1 MVSDTPIRVRFA
13 PSPTGFLHIG
23 GARTALFNWLFAR
36 HFGGKF
42 ILRIDDTDESRS
54 TDEST
59 RSIFELLE
67 WLGLTWDEGP
77 IVGGPCGPYI
87 QSERHNLYQEY
98 IHKLL
103 DSDAAYYC
111 YCTADELKQIRESAY
126 AEGRQ
131 PHYPGKCR
139 HLTEQERNRLEA
151 QGRKPTVRL
160 KIASG
165 TIVVRD
171 LVQGDVKFEA
181 DTLDDF
187 IVVKSNGYPLY
198 NFTSTIDDH
207 EMQISH
213 VIRGKDHLSNT
224 PKQILICRALGFE
237 SPIFAHLPLVL
248 GSSKGEKLS
257 KRRHG
262 DLVAVGKYRED
273 GYLPEAMVNFLVR
286 LGWSYD
292 DKSEI
297 FSPGEL
303 IKKFN
308 IERIGRS
315 EGVFDINKLQ
325 WLNKTYIMKLDLSA
339 RTEAVLPFLRK
350 GELLEADLAKDCRA
364 WLEKIVEAIGDRMT
378 TLAEIT
384 DYGYFFTD
392 AFDYDPRAI
401 KKWWKRD
408 PAGILRGLREVLTS
422 IEVFEMENIETA
434 MWDYLD
440 EKGIKRIHGMQPLRI
455 ALTGAA
461 GGPGLFEIIILLG
474 REKVIERLDRAV
486 EYIQTAN

>member
-1 MVSDTPIRVRFA
+1 MVSDKPIRVRFA

-36 HFGGKF
+36 HSGGKF

-77 IVGGPCGPYI
+77 IVGGPCGSYI

-103 DSDAAYYC
+103 HSGAAYHC

-139 HLTEQERNRLEA
+139 RLTAQERNSLKA
-151 QGRKPTVRL
+151 QGRKPTIRL
-160 KIASG
+160 KTTNG
-165 TIVVRD
+165 TIIVDD
-171 LVQGDVKFEA
+171 LVQGKVQFEA

-187 IVVKSNGYPLY
+187 ILVKSDGYPLY

-207 EMQISH
+207 EMAISH

-224 PKQILICRALGFE
+224 PKQILICHALGFE
-237 SPIFAHLPLVL
+237 SPVFAHLPLVL

-257 KRRHG
+257 KRSHG
-262 DLVAVGKYRED
+262 DLVAVGKYREG

-297 FSPGEL
+297 FSMGEL

-315 EGVFDINKLQ
+315 EGVFDIKKLQ
-325 WLNKTYIMKLDLSA
+325 WLNKTYIMKLDLAA
-339 RTEAVLPFLRK
+339 RTEAILPFLQK
-350 GELLEADLAKDCRA
+350 GGLLEADMEKDCQA
-364 WLEKIVEAIGDRMT
+364 WLQKIIAAIGDRMT
-378 TLAEIT
+378 SFADIT

-392 AFDYDPRAI
+392 TFDYDAKAI
-401 KKWWKRD
+401 KKWWKGN
-408 PAGILRGLREVLTS
+408 PAGILRGLREVFKS

-434 MWDYLD
+434 MWNYLD
-440 EKGIKRIHGMQPLRI
+440 EKEIKRIRGMQPLRI
-455 ALTGAA
+455 ALTGAS
-461 GGPGLFEIIILLG
+461 GGPGLFDIISLLG

-486 EYIQTAN
+486 EYIETAN

>member
-1 MVSDTPIRVRFA
+1 MVSDKPVRVRFA

-36 HFGGKF
+36 HFGGQF

-77 IVGGPCGPYI
+77 IVGGHCGPYI
-87 QSERHNLYQEY
+87 QSERLTLYREY
-98 IHKLL
+98 IHQLL
-103 DSDAAYYC
+103 DSGDAYYC
-111 YCTADELKQIRESAY
+111 YCTADELRQMRENAL
-126 AEGRQ
+126 AEGQQ
-131 PHYPGKCR
+131 PHYAGKCR
-139 HLTEQERNRLEA
+139 YLTEQERSRQKA
-151 QGRKPTVRL
+151 DGRKPTVRL
-160 KIASG
+160 KIAG
-165 TIVVRD
+165 GEIIVRD
-171 LVQGDVKFEA
+171 LVQGDVTVEA

-198 NFTSTIDDH
+198 NFTSAIDDH
-207 EMQISH
+207 EMGISH

-237 SPIFAHLPLVL
+237 LPVFAHLPLVL
-248 GSSKGEKLS
+248 GSAKGEKLS

-262 DLVAVGKYRED
+262 DLVAVEKYRED

-292 DKSEI
+292 GRTEI
-297 FSPGEL
+297 FALDEL
-303 IKKFN
+303 VEKFD
-308 IERIGRS
+308 IQRIGRS

-325 WLNKTYIMKLDLSA
+325 WLNKTYIMKLGLA
-339 RTEAVLPFLRK
+339 ERTEAVLPFLRRS
-350 GELLEADLAKDCRA
+350 ELLDTDVTKDCQARV
-364 WLEKIVEAIGDRMT
+364 EKIVEAVGDRMT
-378 TLAEIT
+378 ALADIT

-401 KKWWKRD
+401 KKWWKGD
-408 PAGILRGLREVLTS
+408 PAGVLQGLREVMKS
-422 IEVFEMENIETA
+422 IEVFEIESIESA
-434 MWDYLD
+434 MWSYLD
-440 EKGIKRIHGMQPLRI
+440 EKAIKRIRGMQPLRI
-455 ALTGAA
+455 ALTGAS
-461 GGPGLFEIIILLG
+461 GGPGLFDIITLLG
-474 REKVIERLDRAV
+474 REKVIERLDRAIN
-486 EYIQTAN
+486 YIQTAN

>member
-1 MVSDTPIRVRFA
+1 MASEKPIRVRFA

-87 QSERHNLYQEY
+87 QSERNKVYQEY

-103 DSDAAYYC
+103 DSGAAYHC

-131 PHYPGKCR
+131 PNYPGSCR
-139 HLTEQERNRLEA
+139 HISEAQRCRLEA

-165 TIVVRD
+165 TIIVHD
-171 LVQGDVKFEA
+171 LVQGNVKFEA

-187 IVVKSNGYPLY
+187 IVVKSNGNPLY
-198 NFTSTIDDH
+198 NFTSAIDDH

-297 FSPGEL
+297 FSLGEL
-303 IKKFN
+303 VEKFN

-339 RTEAVLPFLRK
+339 RTEAVFPFLRK
-350 GELLEADLAKDCRA
+350 GGLLEADLTRDCRA

-384 DYGYFFTD
+384 DYSYFFTD

-401 KKWWKRD
+401 KKWWKGD
-408 PAGILRGLREVLTS
+408 PAGILRGLREVLSS

-440 EKGIKRIHGMQPLRI
+440 EKEIKRIRGMQPLRI

-461 GGPGLFEIIILLG
+461 GGPGLFEIITLLG

>member
-1 MVSDTPIRVRFA
+1 MVSDKPVRVRFA
-13 PSPTGFLHIG
+13 PSPTGSLHIG

-59 RSIFELLE
+59 RSIYELLE

-77 IVGGPCGPYI
+77 IAGGDCGSYI
-87 QSERHNLYQEY
+87 QSERQNLYQEY
-98 IHKLL
+98 VHMLL
-103 DSDAAYYC
+103 DSGDAYCC
-111 YCTADELKQIRESAY
+111 YCTADELKQMRENAF

-131 PHYPGKCR
+131 PHYAGICR
-139 HLTEQERNRLEA
+139 HLTEQDRSRLNA
-151 QGRKPTVRL
+151 AGRKPTVRL
-160 KIASG
+160 KISDSA
-165 TIVVRD
+165 IIVRD
-171 LVQGDVKFEA
+171 LVQGDVTFEA
-181 DTLDDF
+181 DALDDF
-187 IVVKSNGYPLY
+187 IIVKSNGYPLY
-198 NFTSTIDDH
+198 NFTSAIDDH
-207 EMQISH
+207 EMGISH

-237 SPIFAHLPLVL
+237 LPVFAHLPLVL

-273 GYLPEAMVNFLVR
+273 GYLAEAMINFLVR

-297 FSPGEL
+297 FSLDEL
-303 IKKFN
+303 VEKFN
-308 IERIGRS
+308 VERIGRS

-325 WLNKTYIMKLDLSA
+325 WLNKTYIMNLDLTE
-339 RTEAVLPFLRK
+339 RTNAVLPFLRK
-350 GELLEADLAKDCRA
+350 SGLLETDVTKDCQAR
-364 WLEKIVEAIGDRMT
+364 LEKIVESIGDRMT
-378 TLAEIT
+378 TLADIA

-401 KKWWKRD
+401 KKWWKGG
-408 PAGILRGLREVLTS
+408 PAAILQGLREVFES
-422 IEVFEMENIETA
+422 IEEFEIENIETA
-434 MWDYLD
+434 MWTYLD
-440 EKGIKRIHGMQPLRI
+440 ESGIKRIRGMQPLRI
-455 ALTGAA
+455 ALTGVS
-461 GGPGLFEIIILLG
+461 GGPGLFDIIALLG
-474 REKVIERLDRAV
+474 REKVVERLDRAIS
-486 EYIQTAN
+486 YIQTAN